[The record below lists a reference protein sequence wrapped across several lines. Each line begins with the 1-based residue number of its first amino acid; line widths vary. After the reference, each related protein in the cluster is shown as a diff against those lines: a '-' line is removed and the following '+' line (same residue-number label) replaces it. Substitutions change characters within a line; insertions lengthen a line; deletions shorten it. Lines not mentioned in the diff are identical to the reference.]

1 MSDIAQEQQV
11 YDDEV
16 DYEEEEDFEIEDDLL
31 DEEVDEDDGIDGEIA
46 DAGAYFVHV
55 RVSSER
61 LQTVAPQESSEQGCF
76 PALSCTYLY

>member
-31 DEEVDEDDGIDGEIA
+31 DEEIDEDDGIDGEIA
-46 DAGAYFVHV
+46 EAGVSFVHV
-55 RVSSER
+55 R
-61 LQTVAPQESSEQGCF
+61 
-76 PALSCTYLY
+76 LSCQRAPGFSRVKGARVLSSFEFH